1 MEENAAEGIPKESTD
16 NENKEMPDEEK
27 KKGFFEKI
35 KEKFSKKKQESEE
48 PAAKKGFFE
57 RIKEKFKKK
66 EEEKAEQE
74 QKEELRL
81 DDIKEAVEEGFGE
94 DKAQ

>member
-1 MEENAAEGIPKESTD
+1 MEENAAEDIPKENIN
-16 NENKEMPDEEK
+16 NEVKEMPKEE

-66 EEEKAEQE
+66 EEEKAEQDE
-74 QKEELRL
+74 KEELKL
-81 DDIKEAVEEGFGE
+81 DDIKEAVEEGFVE